1 MKINSKAEK
10 VKITSGNDGQRLD
23 NFLLTY
29 IKQIPKS
36 HIYKLIRTGQVR
48 INSTRSKA
56 SSKLYKDDIVR
67 IPPYKYTENLK
78 PSISNNII
86 QKINKNIIFEDEDI
100 LIYNKPPFFAVHS
113 GTNIGYGLIDVLRAT
128 KKNCERIDLVHRLDK
143 NTSGLIIIAK
153 NMTALRYFQKE
164 IKHNNIEKKYI
175 CLVDG
180 LWDKEIKKYN
190 INLLR
195 NNKSSMS
202 LSKFKILKT
211 YKTST
216 LLEVEIVTGKYH
228 QIRKQCASLNHPIL
242 GDTKYGDNLINKK
255 YKKLGLGRIFLHA
268 HSLSFFSIN
277 ESKKKMIKS
286 NLTEDLS
293 MFLDLHE

>member
-1 MKINSKAEK
+1 MKINGKTEK
-10 VKITSGNDGQRLD
+10 IKITAGNEGQRLD
-23 NFLLTY
+23 NFLFAY

-48 INSTRSKA
+48 INSSRSKA

-67 IPPYKYTENLK
+67 IPPYKYSENLK
-78 PSISNNII
+78 PNISKDII
-86 QKINKNIIFEDEDI
+86 QKINKNIIFENKNI

-113 GTNIGYGLIDVLRAT
+113 GTNIGYGLIDVLRII
-128 KKNCERIDLVHRLDK
+128 KKDCERVDLVHRLDK
-143 NTSGLIIIAK
+143 NTSGLIIISK
-153 NMTALRYFQKE
+153 NITALRYYQEE
-164 IKHNNIEKKYI
+164 IKKNNVEKKYI

-180 LWDKEIKKYN
+180 LWNNEIKEYN
-190 INLLR
+190 VNLLR

-211 YKTST
+211 FKTST

-255 YKKLGLGRIFLHA
+255 YKKLGLRRIFLHA
-268 HSLSFFSIN
+268 HSLSFFSIK
-277 ESKKKMIKS
+277 ESKKEVIKS
-286 NLTEDLS
+286 NLPEDLS
-293 MFLDLHE
+293 MFLDLHK